1 MIKTMVAVMFFLTG
15 ILSPW
20 KEKMLKK
27 TEPWEDIL
35 TGLKGLLETD
45 PKKKTQEACLM
56 WKKMI
61 REMEESRA

>member
-1 MIKTMVAVMFFLTG
+1 MIGEDVEED
-15 ILSPW
+15 
-20 KEKMLKK
+20 KELW
-27 TEPWEDIL
+27 EEDIL